1 MDVLPAL
8 LANPKAALL
17 DAAEGTTSLAKLLC
31 LTVEIRYRK
40 SPLGGLLN
48 LIYLIRALLYSN
60 EIARTEHVLQLRN
73 ASEQDSL
80 KGIQLKV
87 SKWRQFDSPFFGWK
101 RTAGKADTTWLK

>member
-60 EIARTEHVLQLRN
+60 EIAGTEHVLQLRN

-80 KGIQLKV
+80 KV
-87 SKWRQFDSPFFGWK
+87 SKWRQFASPFFGWK
-101 RTAGKADTTWLK
+101 KTAGKADTTWLK